1 MYTATVLYI
10 FTVTE
15 KKGARII
22 RVSDFFLV
30 SSKESSSYF
39 HVTWTDMIKLIISV
53 IFKYLNPP
61 SITKHKLTIIHY
73 KLFISSNIENLMAL
87 MTETSC
93 TFSRKIYHE
102 I

>member
-53 IFKYLNPP
+53 IFKYLNP
-61 SITKHKLTIIHY
+61 
-73 KLFISSNIENLMAL
+73 L
-87 MTETSC
+87 MTINYQAQAYNYSL
-93 TFSRKIYHE
+93 
-102 I
+102 